1 MIKNPIYS
9 KFHSEFFDKIIIKK
23 RFEIVKIIN
32 DIIVSNNIKD
42 VLDVGTTKDDVN
54 ASSNLIAKNLKNINN
69 LYSISDQ
76 KIEFPYF
83 KKKLQ
88 KSIVEYFSPNEI
100 DEFKTDLVISNATIE
115 HVGSKDNQKKMIENM
130 MKFSRKLVVVI
141 TPNRYYP
148 IDFHTKI
155 PFIHW
160 FPKKFHRKILKMIN
174 LSFYSKEENLNLLSK
189 NDIID
194 LIDLNEIK
202 YEFKYIKLMFFRSNL
217 IFIATKN

>member
-23 RFEIVKIIN
+23 RFEIVNIIN
-32 DIIVSNNIKD
+32 QIIVSNKIKD
-42 VLDVGTTKDDVN
+42 VLDVGTTRDNVN
-54 ASSNLIAKNLKNINN
+54 ASSNLIAKNLKNINK

-83 KKKLQ
+83 EKKLQ
-88 KSIVEYFSPNEI
+88 KSIVEYFLPNEI
-100 DEFKTDLVISNATIE
+100 EEFKTDLVISNATIE

-130 MKFSRKLVVVI
+130 MKLSRKLIVVI

-148 IDFHTKI
+148 IDFHTKL

-160 FPKKFHRKILKMIN
+160 LPKKIHRKILKVIN
-174 LSFYSKEENLNLLSK
+174 LSFYSKEENLNLLSQ
-189 NDIID
+189 NDILE
-194 LIDLNEIK
+194 LINLNEIE
-202 YEFKYIKLMFFRSNL
+202 YEFKYIRLMFFKSNL
-217 IFIATKN
+217 IFIAKKS